1 MVTHHTLSVFSS
13 SQADRQLH
21 TGQITH
27 EEHQKLLS
35 QLEDLYQFQKSKE
48 EQRSVPSLIGGPR
61 MRSLLTVA
69 EAEHLG
75 AGDLPE
81 SDDSYVME
89 VARKLEY
96 QKRMAGPKVVEAMD
110 VEQSGFDKPAEES
123 PFGFPVGRDVD
134 LRVLD
139 PSYQTRMQKSVG
151 DQKPDAKEDGES
163 AVIESVA
170 KTEVTEKA
178 SKEEQEKQK
187 EEKEI
192 VSSQSAD
199 EEKKKEVPAASPKN
213 EEMISPMSP
222 PPEDRDERIKA
233 VVVEK
238 VAEES
243 SGKEDQGGS
252 EKKSQGAEGKEL
264 SIKEDSKV
272 ARGDVDHRLT
282 KENSDVD
289 ERKVEH
295 SRDVDGAKID
305 VDLRKDK
312 TESKKDVDDRKVSDI
327 ADGNIQKQD
336 LKNRRG
342 PAAGEDVDER
352 FNSLEEEKEDGK
364 KKATE
369 KDVDDR
375 RIAVG
380 DSEESTK
387 VEVKMT
393 IKDTDERKLDK
404 TDHDARE
411 QTKDDRGKDEKKQIS
426 SDPVSSAKD
435 KSTTNIESQKE
446 QEEEATA
453 KMDVDERND
462 SAKGDLSKADSS
474 DSKPINHIAEDSTV
488 HPGDKV
494 IPTDKD
500 KRSKDPGIVEEK
512 TDDGSEVNKKVRQP
526 RDDLLPAAFRD
537 AVEPSAVDQDLRDLD
552 AYTRGPN
559 DASPRARNWGDVPR
573 NFFDAEGK
581 RGADVTEV
589 REDIDLRGYDVILFK
604 SSFFLVL

>member
-1 MVTHHTLSVFSS
+1 
-13 SQADRQLH
+13 
-21 TGQITH
+21 
-27 EEHQKLLS
+27 
-35 QLEDLYQFQKSKE
+35 
-48 EQRSVPSLIGGPR
+48 
-61 MRSLLTVA
+61 
-69 EAEHLG
+69 
-75 AGDLPE
+75 
-81 SDDSYVME
+81 
-89 VARKLEY
+89 
-96 QKRMAGPKVVEAMD
+96 
-110 VEQSGFDKPAEES
+110 
-123 PFGFPVGRDVD
+123 
-134 LRVLD
+134 
-139 PSYQTRMQKSVG
+139 MQKSVG

-163 AVIESVA
+163 AMTESVA
-170 KTEVTEKA
+170 KTAEVTEKA

-187 EEKEI
+187 DEKEI
-192 VSSQSAD
+192 VSSQLAD

-233 VVVEK
+233 VVGEK
-238 VAEES
+238 VAEEC

-252 EKKSQGAEGKEL
+252 EKKLQGAEGKEL

-312 TESKKDVDDRKVSDI
+312 TESKKDVDDRKVSDV
-327 ADGNIQKQD
+327 ADANIQKQH
-336 LKNRRG
+336 LKIRRG

-435 KSTTNIESQKE
+435 KSTTNIESQKSKRKKRQLRWTSTKE
-446 QEEEATA
+446 TTRQKTQKENEGAEKQPAIPSL
-453 KMDVDERND
+453 M
-462 SAKGDLSKADSS
+462 SLSG
-474 DSKPINHIAEDSTV
+474 IAEA
-488 HPGDKV
+488 HPRF
-494 IPTDKD
+494 I
-500 KRSKDPGIVEEK
+500 RSSPDVERRRSG
-512 TDDGSEVNKKVRQP
+512 GS
-526 RDDLLPAAFRD
+526 
-537 AVEPSAVDQDLRDLD
+537 SLR
-552 AYTRGPN
+552 
-559 DASPRARNWGDVPR
+559 SPRNTIGSWKKRNNSAGQGCSRTGRGKCYRRMRMGIEEGSPPLNSR
-573 NFFDAEGK
+573 NRWD
-581 RGADVTEV
+581 REV
-589 REDIDLRGYDVILFK
+589 HR
-604 SSFFLVL
+604 